1 MLQATEAPALT
12 TGAATIALAP
22 SFLSSYTTQT
32 DDFTTAAGNLPASGS
47 NPGATDPSVTTL
59 GELPYASHECSI
71 NHSQFLSTLL
81 RCWLSLSLVL
91 NCLDEHTTAAENAAF
106 TLFVRVDYPVRGEP
120 LIP

>member
-59 GELPYASHECSI
+59 GELPYASH
-71 NHSQFLSTLL
+71 SQFLSTLL
-81 RCWLSLSLVL
+81 RCWLSLSVVL
-91 NCLDEHTTAAENAAF
+91 NCLDEHTTAAKNAAF
-106 TLFVRVDYPVRGEP
+106 TLLVRVDYPLGESP
-120 LIP
+120 